1 MDLQSTPAAPQ
12 LISRAPECSPDCSP
26 ECSPDCSPEF
36 SPACS
41 PECSPEQQSVPQTA
55 FRGTSRQ
62 FSETMLLSGMY
73 RDHGF
78 NTSMDR
84 SRVTVSPG
92 TQHKRTSL
100 HHLCHHGNQSSGS
113 DGNQ

>member
-1 MDLQSTPAAPQ
+1 MAEQKVQSCDRRESNPSPFHGYSQRRSHPLYRTTNQTYGSNTPGAHLTQ
-12 LISRAPECSPDCSP
+12 V
-26 ECSPDCSPEF
+26 
-36 SPACS
+36 
-41 PECSPEQQSVPQTA
+41 QS
-55 FRGTSRQ
+55 RGTSRQ